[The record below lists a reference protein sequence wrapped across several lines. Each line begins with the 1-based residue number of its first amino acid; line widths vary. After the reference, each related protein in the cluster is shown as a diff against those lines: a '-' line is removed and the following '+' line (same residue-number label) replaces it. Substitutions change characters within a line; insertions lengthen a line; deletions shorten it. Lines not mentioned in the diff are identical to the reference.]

1 MVVRTIGEKA
11 MSTGF
16 IILFI
21 AWAITTVENIFLLW
35 YLQKHIW
42 RKEKQ
47 IEEL

>member
-1 MVVRTIGEKA
+1 

-21 AWAITTVENIFLLW
+21 AWAISTVEYILLLW

-42 RKEKQ
+42 RKDKQ